1 MTTNNHRTGNK
12 KMKTRICSLH
22 LIIYIGIILFSTSCE
37 NEIPYTPAH
46 SEPQLIMNALLDA
59 GEPEN
64 YVYLNLSGTHGL
76 SHVEEATVNLYVN
89 GKLVEKAEELPPL
102 KPIGSLDMV
111 YDPNAPLNNLPEIAK
126 RKNSASLPL

>member
-1 MTTNNHRTGNK
+1 M
-12 KMKTRICSLH
+12 H

-89 GKLVEKAEELPPL
+89 GEAC
-102 KPIGSLDMV
+102 
-111 YDPNAPLNNLPEIAK
+111 
-126 RKNSASLPL
+126 RKGGRTSPTQAYWQPGCGLRS

>member
-1 MTTNNHRTGNK
+1 
-12 KMKTRICSLH
+12 MKTRICSLH

-59 GEPEN
+59 GEAEN

-89 GKLVEKAEELPPL
+89 GKLVEKAEELPH
-102 KPIGSLDMV
+102 S
-111 YDPNAPLNNLPEIAK
+111 NLLAVWIWYMIPMHLSITS
-126 RKNSASLPL
+126 RK